1 MSNKVLKII
10 IFAVAILDCLL
21 ALVFSFGFNNDK
33 KDQFV
38 QVRTIEA
45 QNPQMVDEL
54 LAATPENLSAWVDSN
69 SETIQKSNTESKAAQ
84 MQKDILFTYLS
95 ELKRITTEEA
105 LADYKAKFP
114 EHSASLFAK
123 ADKKDDYIQGFANVN
138 NLKDLEGYINKLEKE
153 YDVVKQDFLV
163 ERNYLKAANGLVSTA
178 ATINDNPSAN
188 KKATDLA
195 GLQDDLRSFRK
206 SATLQNV
213 FIILAYCLALVTV
226 LLLLTFALLKIVK
239 NFRSSYKIL
248 VVLALAAVVVLIGY
262 LIGSSTLTPVA
273 LKKGMTASG
282 FKMVNAAAF
291 TLYVALFAAILSIIV
306 TSIMNAVKNRN

>member
-273 LKKGMTASG
+273 LKNGMTASG

>member
-45 QNPQMVDEL
+45 QNSQMVDEL
-54 LAATPENLSAWVDSN
+54 LAATPETLSAWVENN
-69 SETIQKSNTESKAAQ
+69 SKTIQSSNEELKAAQ
-84 MQKDILFTYLS
+84 LQKDILFTYLS

-138 NLKDLEGYINKLEKE
+138 DLKGLETYISKLEKE
-153 YDVVKQDFLV
+153 YEVIKQDFLV
-163 ERNYLKAANGLVSTA
+163 ERNYLKAANSLVSTA
-178 ATINDNPSAN
+178 STINDNPSAN
-188 KKATDLA
+188 KKVSDLED
-195 GLQDDLRSFRK
+195 LQKDLRSFRK
-206 SATLQNV
+206 STTLQNV

-226 LLLLTFALLKIVK
+226 LLLLTFALIKIVK

-248 VVLALAAVVVLIGY
+248 VALALVALVVLIGY

-273 LKKGMTASG
+273 LKHGMTASG

-291 TLYVALFAAILSIIV
+291 TLYVALFAAIISIVV
-306 TSIMNAVKNRN
+306 TAIMNAVKNRN

>member
-1 MSNKVLKII
+1 MNDDSELAYGRQVLRTLLENVKDDAQLE
-10 IFAVAILDCLL
+10 FLD
-21 ALVFSFGFNNDK
+21 GK
-33 KDQFV
+33 
-38 QVRTIEA
+38 
-45 QNPQMVDEL
+45 MVDEL

-95 ELKRITTEEA
+95 ELKKITTEEA

-273 LKKGMTASG
+273 LKNGMTASG

>member
-84 MQKDILFTYLS
+84 LQKDILYTYLS

-114 EHSASLFAK
+114 THSASLFAK

-163 ERNYLKAANGLVSTA
+163 ERNYLKAANSLVSTA
-178 ATINDNPSAN
+178 ATINDTPSAN
-188 KKATDLA
+188 KNAYETLFTSS
-195 GLQDDLRSFRK
+195 LV
-206 SATLQNV
+206 SA
-213 FIILAYCLALVTV
+213 
-226 LLLLTFALLKIVK
+226 K
-239 NFRSSYKIL
+239 
-248 VVLALAAVVVLIGY
+248 
-262 LIGSSTLTPVA
+262 
-273 LKKGMTASG
+273 
-282 FKMVNAAAF
+282 
-291 TLYVALFAAILSIIV
+291 
-306 TSIMNAVKNRN
+306 

>member
-95 ELKRITTEEA
+95 ELKKITTEEA

-273 LKKGMTASG
+273 LKNGMTASG